1 MKKKQNNPFF
11 LGELEFLKK
20 KQNNPFF
27 LGELERLAFTLL
39 DVFIGGFFSQC
50 FSVRRFFSQCF

>member
-1 MKKKQNNPFF
+1 M
-11 LGELEFLKK
+11 KK

-27 LGELERLAFTLL
+27 LGELERLALTLL

-50 FSVRRFFSQCF
+50 FSVRRFFSLNVFENIENNFEIFF